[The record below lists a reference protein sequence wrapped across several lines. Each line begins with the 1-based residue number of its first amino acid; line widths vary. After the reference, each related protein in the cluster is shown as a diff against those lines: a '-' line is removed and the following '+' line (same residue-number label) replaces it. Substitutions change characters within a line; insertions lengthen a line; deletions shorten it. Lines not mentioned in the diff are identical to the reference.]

1 MSQNVTEKYLKKYN
15 ELQKKREVLANRY
28 AELEKLENELISNT
42 KISDETRLANLNKLA
57 QEYEKVANLMKGVVE
72 ELEKLNTE
80 IDKVL
85 NEVDE

>member
-42 KISDETRLANLNKLA
+42 KISDETRLAILNKLA